1 MIVFFLFVLSISRLL
16 IKFLVLFEI
25 LLKIGLLKF
34 YFVSWMFVRVLVLVF
49 FINGDKLFS
58 RIYVMILMDYK
69 FVVGVICLYVMI
81 FGVINF
87 GVLNII
93 LRFFFGL
100 YFFVRLKLISLI
112 CLLFGLI
119 SMMFLGL
126 RFKWRI
132 FCWCKCWIFFI
143 ICFM

>member
-1 MIVFFLFVLSISRLL
+1 M

-132 FCWCKCWIFFI
+132 FC
-143 ICFM
+143 

>member
-1 MIVFFLFVLSISRLL
+1 MFVLSIRRLL
-16 IKFLVLFEI
+16 MKFLVFLEM

-34 YFVSWMFVRVLVLVF
+34 YFVSWIFVRVLVLVF
-49 FINGDKLFS
+49 FINGDKLFIK
-58 RIYVMILMDYK
+58 IYVMILIDYK

-93 LRFFFGL
+93 LRFFLGL

-112 CLLFGLI
+112 CLFLGWI
-119 SMMFLGL
+119 SMIFLGFRL
-126 RFKWRI
+126 RWRI
-132 FCWCKCWIFFI
+132 FCWCIYWSFFK